1 MHLPVI
7 CFDYSFNHC
16 ETFLPLFLAM
26 ANAISYVISYA
37 YSVYLLS
44 CMVYCLFPNS
54 NGWMY
59 VCARIENGLVEDSEE
74 LAGEASEQQLVG
86 RGKCPLTYLCS
97 IHSIIHFPHLHSYT

>member
-7 CFDYSFNHC
+7 RFKYSFKHC
-16 ETFLPLFLAM
+16 ETFLLLFLAM

-37 YSVYLLS
+37 YLAYLLS

-54 NGWMY
+54 NGCMY
-59 VCARIENGLVEDSEE
+59 VCALIENDLVEKPEE
-74 LAGEASEQQLVG
+74 LAGEAPKQQLVG
-86 RGKCPLTYLCS
+86 GGKCPLTYLCP